1 MEFFNKKEDV
11 LDFKLTEYGKYL
23 LALGRLKP
31 AYYCFFDDDIL
42 YDVSA
47 HAGAAAAT
55 IMTEPQNMAEVRIQ
69 NDTPS
74 LRVIP
79 TRTSAEKRVNS
90 FVQQVSELLGPNSDP
105 ANNVDVFSKVEV
117 FQDKGKVN
125 AHPIGRSSIT
135 SRYDAA
141 WSVEIL
147 STPQISSS
155 VVYMDDGGF
164 IENTPQ
170 LNINLNYNMYF
181 SEDVPGGNVQTIAL
195 PGTDLFLS
203 IEKDFLVLEVMES
216 NTEFEKE
223 NFEIEVYHSGSMILP
238 AVPPNAP
245 AGAAAIPPL
254 HSEGTYTQLSYAA
267 STSALDLELLP
278 IQNDLNIPGNV
289 EYYINVLV
297 DEQIPEEVLNSIGIS
312 EKAIVTNSSRLRLN
326 QDIYTTEEEEPC

>member
-42 YDVSA
+42 YDVS
-47 HAGAAAAT
+47 GSG
-55 IMTEPQNMAEVRIQ
+55 MYEPQNMAEVRIK

-79 TRTSAEKRVNS
+79 TRTSAEQRVNS
-90 FVQQVSELLGPNSDP
+90 FVQQISELLGPNSDP

-125 AHPIGRSSIT
+125 AHPIGRSSLT
-135 SRYDAA
+135 SPYDAA

-155 VVYMDDGGF
+155 VLYMDDGGF

-181 SEDVPGGNVQTIAL
+181 SENLAPGGNVESIPIFGSNL
-195 PGTDLFLS
+195 YLS
-203 IEKDFLVLEVMES
+203 IEKNFLVLEVLEN

-238 AVPPNAP
+238 AVPANAP

-254 HSEGTYTQLSYAA
+254 HSEGMYTQLSYAT
-267 STSALDLELLP
+267 SSPFLDLSALP
-278 IQNDLNIPGNV
+278 IHNDLNIPGNV
-289 EYYINVLV
+289 EYYMNILV
-297 DEQIPEEVLNSIGIS
+297 DEEIPDTILESLNIAD
-312 EKAIVTNSSRLRLN
+312 KAVTTNASRLRLN
-326 QDIYTTEEEEPC
+326 RDIYTTEDEEPC